1 VTEPTEPNV
10 GSAVVC
16 LMVGLPGAGK
26 TYRAKELEISASAR
40 R

>member
-10 GSAVVC
+10 GSAVVY